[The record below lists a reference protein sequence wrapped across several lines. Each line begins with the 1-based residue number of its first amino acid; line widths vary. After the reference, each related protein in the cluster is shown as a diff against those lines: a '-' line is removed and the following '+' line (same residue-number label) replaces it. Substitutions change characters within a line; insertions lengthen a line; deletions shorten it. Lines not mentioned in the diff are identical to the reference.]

1 MNFVTSLFSMEDHKY
16 FQDYERLDR
25 WRDQTWKNEDI
36 PENGLHTSYFLD
48 DFNDISQKKCTE
60 EYYKNGKLDGL
71 QKTWY
76 ETGELLSESNFKN
89 GLLHGEST
97 NWYKNGQKKSEGTYG
112 HGYRFLS
119 DSVLHGLWTEWY
131 ENGQMKREGLYLNGM
146 RHYTWEKWNDKGEL
160 IYSEWNHVFV

>member
-1 MNFVTSLFSMEDHKY
+1 MGDYKY
-16 FQDYERLDR
+16 LEENDCLDN

-36 PENGLHTSYFLD
+36 PENGFHTSYFLD
-48 DFNDISQKKCTE
+48 DFNDISQKKYSE

-97 NWYKNGQKKSEGTYG
+97 NWYKNGQKKSKGIYV
-112 HGYRFLS
+112 HGERFLS
-119 DSVLHGLWTEWY
+119 DSVLHGLCS
-131 ENGQMKREGLYLNGM
+131 M
-146 RHYTWEKWNDKGEL
+146 D
-160 IYSEWNHVFV
+160 

>member
-1 MNFVTSLFSMEDHKY
+1 MNNHKY
-16 FQDYERLDR
+16 LEEFERLDR
-25 WRDQTWKNEDI
+25 WRDQTWKNEDM
-36 PENGLHTSYFLD
+36 PENGFHTSYFLD

-89 GLLHGEST
+89 GFLHGEST

-112 HGYRFLS
+112 HGERFLS
-119 DSVLHGLWTEWY
+119 DSVLHGPWTEWY
-131 ENGQMKREGLYLNGM
+131 ENGQMKREGLYVNGM
-146 RHYTWEKWNDKGEL
+146 RHYTWEKWNHKGEL
-160 IYSEWNHVFV
+160 IYREWNHVFL